1 MSLKENIK
9 NIWSLWHWSILG
21 LATLLLR
28 FVANGTPQYIEQFYS
43 RGVFVGVRC
52 LFDWTL
58 AWLPFPLLLIFYG
71 LMGFYIFKFIKTLI
85 SKQVPFRTRLAY
97 AGRNLLNFVGFMV
110 FSFLFLWGFNY
121 ARPSFANQIG
131 LKIEQPDTTA
141 LRQEL
146 EIAATEA
153 INARKILETQKISEN
168 RPLSKNDFSSDFDD
182 KIRSNGSNSLN
193 FEDKMRFNV
202 SKFLEKNNFLAGG
215 RLRGREV
222 SPDGLLFR
230 FGISGIYMPFTGESS
245 IDAALHPLEKPF
257 TMAHELAHGYGWTEE
272 ATANFVA
279 YLACIQ
285 SEDAYTR
292 YSGYLNYYRY
302 VAANYRRINPE
313 AYKIFRA
320 TTLPEGIKQDLDAIN
335 KRLTD
340 YPTWFSTDKI
350 NDIFL
355 KSQGVTEGVAS
366 YAKIVVLVYS
376 WRKMGR

>member
-1 MSLKENIK
+1 MNLKENIK

-28 FVANGTPQYIEQFYS
+28 FIASKTPQYIEQFYS
-43 RGVFVGVRC
+43 RGVFVGVRW
-52 LFDWTL
+52 LFDWSL

-71 LMGFYIFKFIKTLI
+71 VMGFFVFKFLKTLI

-97 AGRNLLNFVGFMV
+97 AGRNLLNFVGFIV
-110 FSFLFLWGFNY
+110 FSFLILWGFNY
-121 ARPSFANQIG
+121 ARPSFSKQIG

-153 INARKILETQKISEN
+153 INARRIIEN
-168 RPLSKNDFSSDFDD
+168 SPLSKNGFPS
-182 KIRSNGSNSLN
+182 N
-193 FEDKMRFNV
+193 FEDKMRADV
-202 SKFLEKNNFLAGG
+202 SKFLEKNNFQAGG

-222 SPDGLLFR
+222 LPKGVLFR

-257 TMAHELAHGYGWTEE
+257 TMAHEMAHGYGWTEE

-279 YLACIQ
+279 YLACIE
-285 SEDAYTR
+285 SADAYTR

-302 VAANYRRINPE
+302 VASNYRRINPE
-313 AYKIFRA
+313 GYKVFRA
-320 TTLPEGIKQDLDAIN
+320 ATLPDGMKQDLDAIN

-366 YAKIVVLVYS
+366 YSKIVVLVYS
-376 WRKMGR
+376 WRKTTVPYYFF